1 MILNDLESKVNEI
14 DIDQILIN
22 AGSAD
27 FRNLSSVADKD
38 TAKRMITITKEIK
51 DKIPNT
57 SNKKLKRFIIIQK

>member
-22 AGSAD
+22 AVSAD

-38 TAKRMITITKEIK
+38 IAKRMITITKEIK

-57 SNKKLKRFIIIQK
+57 SNKKLKRLIIIQK

>member
-22 AGSAD
+22 AVSAD

-38 TAKRMITITKEIK
+38 IAKRIITITKEIK

-57 SNKKLKRFIIIQK
+57 SNKKLKRLIIIQK